1 MRDMVTLEEA
11 RELAKTHAVV
21 ALRQFTTDGDG
32 WPDVTGPAWL
42 VPKDEYA
49 GLVAEMTARYG
60 EPYAEGFTSWD
71 AVAAQAPTG
80 VVISRSEAE

>member
-32 WPDVTGPAWL
+32 WPDVIGPAWL
-42 VPKDEYA
+42 IPKDEYA
-49 GLVAEMTARYG
+49 GLVVEMTDRFG
-60 EPYAEGFTSWD
+60 EPNMEGFTSWD
-71 AVAAQAPTG
+71 AVAAQPPTG
-80 VVISRSEAE
+80 VVVSYGETE